1 MRLRRKLRENITLP
15 YVFAMG
21 EMRTFVPLLVRR
33 ASNGAARKGGG
44 TRRMASGTDG
54 RGNSILSRSGQHF
67 GAFAEEIT
75 FRAGDAVLQA
85 NRTTSHVFFPVSLV
99 ATFVRRLVDGN
110 TIEAGMVGPEG
121 AIGIEAMFGATAQPN
136 DVIVQVGG
144 IAVRVPAANASTVF
158 DEEREFRRLVLRFAN
173 AFTLQ
178 VSQSAA
184 CNWLHPLDRRLARW
198 LLKVA
203 DRMSGVK
210 QEGPIEI
217 ALTQEFLASMLGARI
232 AGINEAVSAL
242 RAAGLIRH
250 RRHVIEIVERAALEA
265 ACCECYA
272 TVRQLYA
279 RDEVM

>member
-1 MRLRRKLRENITLP
+1 
-15 YVFAMG
+15 V
-21 EMRTFVPLLVRR
+21 
-33 ASNGAARKGGG
+33 
-44 TRRMASGTDG
+44 D
-54 RGNSILSRSGQHF
+54 
-67 GAFAEEIT
+67 EIV
-75 FRAGDAVLQA
+75 FRAGDAILHA
-85 NRTTSHVFFPVSLV
+85 NQTTSHVFFPVTLV

-110 TIEAGMVGPEG
+110 TIEAGMVGSEG

-136 DVIVQVGG
+136 EVIALAGG
-144 IAVRVPAANASTVF
+144 TAIRVPAAAAGIAF
-158 DEEREFRRLVLRFAN
+158 DEERDFRRLVLRFAN

-178 VSQSAA
+178 VGQSAA

-203 DRMSGVK
+203 DRMSGVE

-242 RAAGLIRH
+242 TAAGLIRH
-250 RRHVIEIVERAALEA
+250 RRHMIEIVERAALEA

-272 TVRQLYA
+272 TVRQLYQ